1 MTTITE
7 ITVTETAAPGAGV
20 TAGPPREIVLDTET
34 TGFDPVSGDRLVEI
48 GCLELI
54 NHVATGRTFH
64 VYLNP
69 EREMPESAFK
79 IHGLSTEFLSDK
91 PKFTEVAEKFIE
103 FIGDAPLV
111 IHNAEFDMKFLN
123 FELEKIGKQAMPI
136 QRAVDTVKIARQ
148 KFPGAPASLDALCKR
163 FSIDNSSRTLHGALL
178 DAQLLAEVYLELLGG
193 RQAGLILEAEEI
205 AAELVTVATGA
216 ANGKPYRAPRPHA
229 ASEEERAAHAAFI
242 AKIKDALW
250 LQ

>member
-1 MTTITE
+1 MSTITE
-7 ITVTETAAPGAGV
+7 ITVTETIV

-48 GCLELI
+48 GCIELI

-69 EREMPESAFK
+69 EREMPEAAFK

-91 PKFTEVAEKFIE
+91 PKFTEVVEKFVE
-103 FIGDAPLV
+103 FIAESPLV

-123 FELEKIGKQAMPI
+123 FELEKVGRKAMPL
-136 QRAVDTVKIARQ
+136 QRAVDTVKMARQ
-148 KFPGAPASLDALCKR
+148 KFPGSPASLDALCKR
-163 FSIDNSSRTLHGALL
+163 FNIDNSSRTLHGALL

-193 RQAGLILEAEEI
+193 RQAGLVLEAEEI
-205 AAELVTVATGA
+205 SADLVTVQTGA

-229 ASEEERAAHAAFI
+229 ATEEELAAHAAFI
-242 AKIKDALW
+242 AKMKDAVW

>member
-1 MTTITE
+1 MSNMSSNIPASE
-7 ITVTETAAPGAGV
+7 

-48 GCLELI
+48 GCIELI

-69 EREMPESAFK
+69 EREMPEAAFK
-79 IHGLSTEFLSDK
+79 IHGLSSEFLSDK
-91 PKFTEVAEKFIE
+91 PKFTEVVEQFVE
-103 FIGDAPLV
+103 FIIDSPLV

-123 FELEKIGKQAMPI
+123 FELEKVGHKAMPL

-148 KFPGAPASLDALCKR
+148 KFPGSPASLDALCKR
-163 FSIDNSSRTLHGALL
+163 FNIDNSSRTLHGALL

-193 RQAGLILEAEEI
+193 RQAGLVLEAEEI
-205 AAELVTVATGA
+205 SADLVTVQTGA
-216 ANGKPYRAPRPHA
+216 ANGKPYRAPRPHVA
-229 ASEEERAAHAAFI
+229 TEEELAAHAAFI
-242 AKIKDALW
+242 AKMKDALW